1 MLKGWTRLYEWTKT
15 WAGQFYPG
23 WRSWVFFGLILSF
36 LFLAIS
42 GFLFFL
48 LIPRGLYGLPLLL
61 HVAAGGIFAVC
72 LSMVVVWR
80 ARDYVLDVVQPILL
94 KVMFWTFVVSGLC
107 LIITSLSSMIS
118 FLSMQFQ
125 IGMIGWHRVS
135 ALVSLVSVSIFLQY
149 SLHREK

>member
-1 MLKGWTRLYEWTKT
+1 MLKGWTRLYEWVKT

-23 WRSWVFFGLILSF
+23 WKSWVFFGLILSF

-80 ARDYVLDVVQPILL
+80 AREYTSDVEQLLLL
-94 KVMFWTFVVSGLC
+94 KIMFWTFVISGLF
-107 LIITSLSSMIS
+107 LIVTSLGSMIS
-118 FLSMQFQ
+118 FLSMKFQ
-125 IGMIGWHRVS
+125 IGIIGWHRVS

-149 SLHREK
+149 SLNREK

>member
-80 ARDYVLDVVQPILL
+80 AREYTLDVEQSLLL
-94 KVMFWTFVVSGLC
+94 KIMFWMFVVSGLC
-107 LIITSLSSMIS
+107 LIVTSLGSMIS
-118 FLSMQFQ
+118 FLSMKFQ

-149 SLHREK
+149 SLNREE